1 MRKKRTLAGS
11 PTPLQ
16 SRVTLHSPTTS
27 CRRGG
32 FAGRVARRSDRDW
45 RRASSRVLCADLR
58 SVRAAR
64 NVCSRLVMESGT
76 FEKSVQ
82 VELQLYGILV
92 HLYLLFPFFEFFAC
106 HFMVGVLSGSFV
118 WATNQETMGG
128 DAVTRTSYKYRTK
141 GTPSEHAMR
150 HAVTR

>member
-1 MRKKRTLAGS
+1 MRKKRTRAGS

-16 SRVTLHSPTTS
+16 SRVTLHSPTAS

-82 VELQLYGILV
+82 VELQYGIL
-92 HLYLLFPFFEFFAC
+92 HLYLLFPFFEFFAY
-106 HFMVGVLSGSFV
+106 HFIKLWLACFLARSSGLQTKKPWGVML
-118 WATNQETMGG
+118 
-128 DAVTRTSYKYRTK
+128 
-141 GTPSEHAMR
+141 
-150 HAVTR
+150 